1 MNPMQTITQDAATA
15 TQTPTPPASIT
26 IVAPDG
32 KTLTLPVPRTEAE
45 LRQLLAQRE
54 ELSDQLGSVSARR
67 TELASEIRN
76 RSVEATRGGLEER
89 LRLLDNRIPRPGP
102 ALGSTGRQIA
112 SAPSDLVAET
122 EPPRPQGGGD
132 DFEEGVMSGGF
143 SVLVFLSIVYFFQR
157 WRRKRR
163 GPGPGAPPLRPSW
176 VVKPPSAWSDWRT
189 EWKRLPSRSNG
200 FRRVSVS
207 LPSCSRSRSL
217 RSRSP
222 PEWDSPYR
230 NARIQ
235 RSADSGD

>member
-1 MNPMQTITQDAATA
+1 MQTTTQEPATVN
-15 TQTPTPPASIT
+15 QTPTPPASIT

-32 KTLTLPVPRTEAE
+32 KTLTLPVPRTESE

-89 LRLLDNRIPRPGP
+89 LRLLDNRILQLETDL
-102 ALGSTGRQIA
+102 ASTGRQIA

-122 EPPRPQGGGD
+122 EPPRVQGGGD

-163 GPGPGAPPLRPSW
+163 GPAPAAQLGGEAAQRLERLENGMEAIAIEIERVSEGQRFVTKLLSESQPAL
-176 VVKPPSAWSDWRT
+176 VKPARVGKSAPEREDPA
-189 EWKRLPSRSNG
+189 KR
-200 FRRVSVS
+200 
-207 LPSCSRSRSL
+207 
-217 RSRSP
+217 
-222 PEWDSPYR
+222 
-230 NARIQ
+230 
-235 RSADSGD
+235 

>member
-1 MNPMQTITQDAATA
+1 MQTTTQDAATA

-32 KTLTLPVPRTEAE
+32 KTVTLPVPRTESE

-67 TELASEIRN
+67 SQLASEIRS

-89 LRLLDNRIPRPGP
+89 LRLLDNRILQLETDL
-102 ALGSTGRQIA
+102 ASTGRQIA

-122 EPPRPQGGGD
+122 APPRAQGGGD

-143 SVLVFLSIVYFFQR
+143 SVLAFLSIVYFFQR

-163 GPGPGAPPLRPSW
+163 GPAPAAQLGDESARRLERLENGMEAIAIEIERVSEGQRFVTRLLSESQAPLGKPLRAERPAHVREEDPS
-176 VVKPPSAWSDWRT
+176 
-189 EWKRLPSRSNG
+189 KR
-200 FRRVSVS
+200 
-207 LPSCSRSRSL
+207 
-217 RSRSP
+217 
-222 PEWDSPYR
+222 
-230 NARIQ
+230 
-235 RSADSGD
+235 

>member
-1 MNPMQTITQDAATA
+1 MQTITQDAATA

-32 KTLTLPVPRTEAE
+32 KTLTLPVPRTESE

-89 LRLLDNRIPRPGP
+89 LRLLDNRILQLETDL
-102 ALGSTGRQIA
+102 ASTGRQIA

-122 EPPRPQGGGD
+122 EPARVQGGGD

-143 SVLVFLSIVYFFQR
+143 SVLAFLSIVYFFQR

-163 GPGPGAPPLRPSW
+163 RPAPAAQLGDESAQRLERLENGMEAIAIEIERVSEGQRFVTRLLSESQPPLGKPLRGERP
-176 VVKPPSAWSDWRT
+176 VHVREEDPS
-189 EWKRLPSRSNG
+189 KR
-200 FRRVSVS
+200 
-207 LPSCSRSRSL
+207 
-217 RSRSP
+217 
-222 PEWDSPYR
+222 
-230 NARIQ
+230 
-235 RSADSGD
+235 